1 MDSNI
6 CTSCES
12 GRRLV
17 NNKCYTNYTVKYTYK
32 LSHAY
37 KDFLQNTKSEPFRQA
52 IAAKLN
58 ISKSRIVLSSI
69 SEGSTVIGGAIMT
82 ENEADANNISSTLSS
97 GNLTD
102 FTTMSK
108 NISVVDYNPSNN
120 GNSSSNCTYLN
131 GCLSYR
137 SQNKE

>member
-1 MDSNI
+1 M

-17 NNKCYTNYTVKYTYK
+17 NNKCHTNYTVKYTYK

-37 KDFLQNTKSEPFRQA
+37 KDFLQNTKSESFRQA

-82 ENEADANNISSTLSS
+82 ENEADANNISSTLSN

-108 NISVVDYNPSNN
+108 NISVVDSSGSTINTTNN
-120 GNSSSNCTYLN
+120 TNTTTNCTYGN
-131 GCLSYR
+131 GCLVYQR
-137 SQNKE
+137 TQ